1 MNKLLS
7 RLAILAVAI
16 DLSIFLLAACSPSS
30 DQSPPSGAPAAD
42 ASAPS
47 IRPVAVRTAVA
58 ATSSVSEDLEFT
70 GDLESPL
77 SVDLASKAAGRL
89 DKLELKKGAPV
100 TEGVEVKKGAILA
113 EIAHGELEAQV
124 SLAGAQVQAAEVA
137 LADKSREKRRIE
149 ALFAENVTTEQAR
162 DAAVTAF
169 ENAQAALAQA
179 EAQLRLARVNLD
191 EAIVKAPMD
200 GVVLE
205 RYVDPGAMVN
215 SGTPILRLAQMSPLR
230 LMVSV
235 PARLLPAIHPGA
247 TRVNVRVDGT
257 GNRDFECTVAR
268 VFPAVDASTRT
279 ARVEILLDN
288 EKDPSGSWLL
298 RPGMYAT
305 ATLRTAARDGIVL
318 IPASSVIRV
327 LDRHVVFV
335 ADGDR
340 ARAADVT
347 LGIRSGDSVEIASGL
362 LPGTEYITMGQNKL
376 TDGSPIDRV
385 SP

>member
-1 MNKLLS
+1 MKTLS
-7 RLAILAVAI
+7 SLPAA
-16 DLSIFLLAACSPSS
+16 LAAALLLTACGSQDPAAPETPAASSPA
-30 DQSPPSGAPAAD
+30 APAAP
-42 ASAPS
+42 A

-58 ATSSVSEDLEFT
+58 ATSSVSENLEFT

-77 SVDLASKAAGRL
+77 SVDLASKASGRL

-100 TEGVEVKKGAILA
+100 VEGVEVQKGAVLA

-124 SLAGAQVQAAEVA
+124 SLAGAQVQAAEVS
-137 LADKSREKRRIE
+137 LADKTREKRRIE

-191 EAIVKAPMD
+191 EAFVKAPMD

-235 PARLLPAIHPGA
+235 PARLLPAIHPGS
-247 TRVNVRVDGT
+247 TRVDVRVDGA
-257 GNRDFECTVAR
+257 GGRDFECTVAR

-288 EKDPSGSWLL
+288 EKDASGTWLL

-318 IPASSVIRV
+318 IPAASVIRV

-335 ADGDR
+335 ADGDH

-347 LGIRSGDSVEIASGL
+347 LGVRSGDSVEIVSGL
-362 LPGTEYITMGQNKL
+362 SAGDEYITMGQNKL
-376 TDGSPIDRV
+376 TDDSPIDRV

>member
-1 MNKLLS
+1 MKILSSLPSALAAALL
-7 RLAILAVAI
+7 LTACGAQDPAAPETPAAVAPAP
-16 DLSIFLLAACSPSS
+16 DA
-30 DQSPPSGAPAAD
+30 APA
-42 ASAPS
+42 

-77 SVDLASKAAGRL
+77 SVDLASKASGRL

-100 TEGVEVKKGAILA
+100 VEGVEVKKGAVLA

-137 LADKSREKRRIE
+137 LADKAREKRRIE

-191 EAIVKAPMD
+191 EAFVKAPMD

-205 RYVDPGAMVN
+205 RYIDPGAMVN

-247 TRVNVRVDGT
+247 TRVDVRVDGA
-257 GNRDFECTVAR
+257 GGRDFECTVAR

-279 ARVEILLDN
+279 ARVEILLEN
-288 EKDPSGSWLL
+288 GKDDTGAWLL

-318 IPASSVIRV
+318 IPAASVIRV

-335 ADGDR
+335 ADGDH

-347 LGIRSGDSVEIASGL
+347 LGVRSGDSVEIVSGL
-362 LPGTEYITMGQNKL
+362 SAGDEYITMGQNKL
-376 TDGSPIDRV
+376 TDNSPIDRV

>member
-1 MNKLLS
+1 MKTLS
-7 RLAILAVAI
+7 SLPTA
-16 DLSIFLLAACSPSS
+16 LAAALLLTACGSQDPAAPETPAASSPA
-30 DQSPPSGAPAAD
+30 APAAP
-42 ASAPS
+42 A

-58 ATSSVSEDLEFT
+58 ATSSVSENLEFT

-77 SVDLASKAAGRL
+77 SVDLASKASGRL

-100 TEGVEVKKGAILA
+100 VEGVEVKKGAVLA

-137 LADKSREKRRIE
+137 LADKTREKRRIE

-191 EAIVKAPMD
+191 EAFVKAPMD

-235 PARLLPAIHPGA
+235 PARLLPAIHPGS
-247 TRVNVRVDGT
+247 TRVNVRVDGA
-257 GNRDFECTVAR
+257 GGRDFECTVAR

-288 EKDPSGSWLL
+288 EKDVSGTWLL

-318 IPASSVIRV
+318 IPAASVIRV

-335 ADGDR
+335 ADGDH

-347 LGIRSGDSVEIASGL
+347 LGVRSGDSVEIVSGL
-362 LPGTEYITMGQNKL
+362 SAGDEYITMGQNKL
-376 TDGSPIDRV
+376 TDNSPIDRV

>member
-1 MNKLLS
+1 MNKSFATLPLSLAAALLLS
-7 RLAILAVAI
+7 ACGSG
-16 DLSIFLLAACSPSS
+16 DPAAPESPAG
-30 DQSPPSGAPAAD
+30 DPAAPGAAAPA
-42 ASAPS
+42 

-77 SVDLASKAAGRL
+77 SVDLASKASGRL

-100 TEGVEVKKGAILA
+100 VEGVEVKKGAVLA

-137 LADKSREKRRIE
+137 LADKAREKRRIE

-191 EAIVKAPMD
+191 EAILKAPMD

-247 TRVNVRVDGT
+247 TRVDVRVDGT
-257 GNRDFECTVAR
+257 GGRDFECTVAR

-288 EKDPSGSWLL
+288 EKDATGTWLL

-318 IPASSVIRV
+318 IPAASVIRV

-347 LGIRSGDSVEIASGL
+347 LGIRSGDSVEIVTGLASGD
-362 LPGTEYITMGQNKL
+362 EYVTMGQNKL
-376 TDGSPIDRV
+376 TDGSPIERV
-385 SP
+385 VP

>member
-1 MNKLLS
+1 MKKLAPLAALS
-7 RLAILAVAI
+7 L
-16 DLSIFLLAACSPSS
+16 LLAACSPSS
-30 DQSPPSGAPAAD
+30 DQPPASSPEAAPPADAPAA
-42 ASAPS
+42 SAPA

-58 ATSSVSEDLEFT
+58 ETSAISERLEFT
-70 GDLESPL
+70 GELESPL

-137 LADKSREKRRIE
+137 LADKAREKRRME

-162 DAAVTAF
+162 DATVTAF

-191 EAIVKAPMD
+191 EAFVKAPMD

-205 RYVDPGAMVN
+205 RFVDPGAMVN

-230 LMVSV
+230 LKVSV
-235 PARLLPAIHPGA
+235 PARLLPLLRPGS
-247 TRVNVRVDGT
+247 THVSVRFDGT
-257 GNRDFECTVAR
+257 GDRVFDCTVAR
-268 VFPAVDASTRT
+268 VFPAVDSATRT

-288 EKDPSGSWLL
+288 EKDATGSWLL

-305 ATLRTAARDGIVL
+305 ATLETAAREGVVTV
-318 IPASSVIRV
+318 PAAAVVRV
-327 LDRHVVFV
+327 LDRHVLYV
-335 ADGDR
+335 AEGPRVRAAAVTLGVRDGDR
-340 ARAADVT
+340 
-347 LGIRSGDSVEIASGL
+347 VEILSGL
-362 LPGTEYITMGQNKL
+362 APGDEYVTMGQNKL
-376 TDGSPIDRV
+376 TDGAPIDRV